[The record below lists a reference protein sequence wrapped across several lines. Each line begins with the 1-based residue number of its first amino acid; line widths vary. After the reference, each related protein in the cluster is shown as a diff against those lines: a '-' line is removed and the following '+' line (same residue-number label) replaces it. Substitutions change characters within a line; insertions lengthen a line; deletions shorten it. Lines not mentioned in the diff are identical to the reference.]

1 MHKPGIKILVVNE
14 NTLCLISTD
23 EPRVMETIA
32 TRKREGVLP
41 FNPAAKETICFNPTS
56 YDFIRPATIDDFTAF
71 GHDADDY
78 EDILNEQEQLGY
90 DASEMRPDQQWFNL
104 TSNTRATSSS
114 LETYIKAIQEC
125 RAEAATLIAKA
136 NEAHSGIAGKAALM
150 TEYASRGNARAAL
163 QVLTEI
169 TLGQNEANEFMSK
182 ARELEAL
189 ARSNENQL
197 NRDCNQLGQSLYAI
211 CQKEFAEATIIQP
224 INEQA

>member
-14 NTLCLISTD
+14 NTLCLTSTD

-41 FNPAAKETICFNPTS
+41 FNPAAKETICFNPSS

-90 DASEMRPDQQWFNL
+90 DASEMRPDQHEFNL
-104 TSNTRATSSS
+104 ASS
-114 LETYIKAIQEC
+114 TYITSVAFETFIKANLEA
-125 RAEAATLIAKA
+125 RAEAMSFIAKA
-136 NEAHSGIAGKAALM
+136 NEAQAQIAGITQQMA
-150 TEYASRGNARAAL
+150 TYASQGNARAAL
-163 QVLTEI
+163 LTLSEI
-169 TLGQNEANEFMSK
+169 TFLQNEANEFMSK

-189 ARSNENQL
+189 ARSNENQI
-197 NRDCNQLGQSLYAI
+197 NRDCTQLGLSLYAI

-224 INEQA
+224 ITEQA